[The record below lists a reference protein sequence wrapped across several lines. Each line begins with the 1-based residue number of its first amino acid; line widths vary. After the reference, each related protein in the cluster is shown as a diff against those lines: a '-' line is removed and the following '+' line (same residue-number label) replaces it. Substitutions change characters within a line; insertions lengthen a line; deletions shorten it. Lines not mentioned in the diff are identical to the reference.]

1 MIMFAVLSIGVT
13 LLLVLLLA
21 RPTGLYMARVFN
33 YEPSGLDKWFGWIE
47 KPIFAL
53 GGIRRDHQSW
63 KQYALSA
70 VLSNLV
76 MILLVYLIFRVQ
88 KFLPLNPSGIENME
102 PMLAFNTAI
111 SFMTNTNLQHYSG
124 ESGLSYL
131 SQMIAIVFMMF
142 TGPSTGLAVGI
153 AFIRGL
159 AGKPLGNF
167 FVDLTRSITRIY
179 LPIAFVTAFIFIA
192 LGVPQTLDATAT
204 AQTIG
209 GAVQEIA
216 RGPVGSFLSIKEL
229 GNNGGGFF
237 GVNSAH
243 PFENPDGISNA
254 LQIVLMLLLVTAF
267 PFTYGKMV
275 GNAKQG
281 RVLFVSMAMLFIV
294 MLGISLSAE
303 SAGNPALNA
312 LGIQHEQGSMEGK
325 EARFGVA
332 QSSLYSVVTTASETG
347 AVNTMHDTLTPI
359 AGLITLA
366 NMMLNTVFGGVGVG
380 FINVLMYAM
389 IGVFLSG
396 LMVGRTPEF
405 LGKKIEGRE
414 MKLIAVTMLIQP
426 LLILAPTALA
436 LHTNPDTISNPG
448 FHGLTQ
454 ALYEFT
460 SSAANNGSGFEGLGD
475 NTPFWNITTGIVMY
489 LGRYFSMVTML
500 AVVGSLAVKKPVPET
515 SGTFRTDNAL
525 FAGVF
530 LVTVLIVGALTFFPA
545 LVLGPVAEQLT
556 LMP

>member
-1 MIMFAVLSIGVT
+1 MFAVLSIGVT

-21 RPTGLYMARVFN
+21 RPMGLYMARVFN

-47 KPIFAL
+47 KPILAL
-53 GGIRRDHQSW
+53 GGIRRDNQTW
-63 KQYALSA
+63 KQYALSV

-76 MILLVYLIFRVQ
+76 MMLLVYLIFRFQ
-88 KFLPLNPSGIENME
+88 KILPLNPSGIDNME
-102 PMLAFNTAI
+102 PMLAFNTAV

-131 SQMIAIVFMMF
+131 AQMVAIVFMMF
-142 TGPSTGLAVGI
+142 TSPATGLAVGI
-153 AFIRGL
+153 AVIRGL
-159 AGKPLGNF
+159 AGKPFGNF
-167 FVDLTRSITRIY
+167 FVDLVRSITRIY
-179 LPIAFVTAFIFIA
+179 LPIAFVAALIFIA
-192 LGVPQTLDATAT
+192 LGVPQTLDATA
-204 AQTIG
+204 AAHTIG
-209 GAVQEIA
+209 GQVQEIA
-216 RGPVGSFLSIKEL
+216 RGPVGSLLSIKEA

-243 PFENPDGISNA
+243 PFENPDAISNV
-254 LQIVLMLLLVTAF
+254 LQMVLMLLLVTAL

-294 MLGISLSAE
+294 MLGVSLSAE

-325 EARFGVA
+325 EVRFGMV

-359 AGLITLA
+359 GGLITLA

-380 FINVLMYAM
+380 FINVLMYAL

-414 MKLIAVTMLIQP
+414 MKLIAVTLLIQP

-436 LHTNPDTISNPG
+436 LYTNPDTISNPG

-475 NTPFWNITTGIVMY
+475 NTPFWNIATGIVMY

-500 AVVGSLAVKKPVPET
+500 AVAGSLAVKKPVPET

-530 LVTVLIVGALTFFPA
+530 LGSVLIVGALTFFPA
-545 LVLGPVAEQLT
+545 LVLGPVAEFLT
-556 LMP
+556 LKP

>member
-1 MIMFAVLSIGVT
+1 MYAVLSIGVT

-21 RPTGLYMARVFN
+21 RPMGLYLARVFN
-33 YEPSGLDKWFGWIE
+33 YEPTGLDKWFGWIE

-53 GGIRRDHQSW
+53 GGIRRDNQSW

-76 MILLVYLIFRVQ
+76 MMILVYLIFRFQ
-88 KFLPLNPSGIENME
+88 KFLPLNPSGIDNME
-102 PMLAFNTAI
+102 PTLAFNTAV
-111 SFMTNTNLQHYSG
+111 SFMTNTDLQHYSG
-124 ESGLSYL
+124 ESGLSYF
-131 SQMIAIVFMMF
+131 SQMVAIVFTLF
-142 TGPSTGLAVGI
+142 TSPATGLAVGI
-153 AFIRGL
+153 AVIRGL

-167 FVDLTRSITRIY
+167 FVDLVRAITRIY
-179 LPIAFVTAFIFIA
+179 LPIAFVAAIIFIA
-192 LGVPQTLDATAT
+192 LGVPQTLDATAV
-204 AQTIG
+204 AHTIG
-209 GAVQEIA
+209 GQEQEIA
-216 RGPVGSFLSIKEL
+216 RGPIGSFLSIKEL
-229 GNNGGGFF
+229 GNNGGGFV

-243 PFENPDGISNA
+243 PFENPDAISNL
-254 LQIVLMLLLVTAF
+254 LQILLMLLLVTAL

-325 EARFGVA
+325 EVRFGVA

-414 MKLIAVTMLIQP
+414 MKLIAVTMLIHP
-426 LLILAPTALA
+426 LLILTPTALA
-436 LHTNPDTISNPG
+436 LYTNPDTISNPG

-475 NTPFWNITTGIVMY
+475 NTPFWNIATGIVMF
-489 LGRYFSMVTML
+489 LGRYFSMMTML
-500 AVVGSLAVKKPVPET
+500 AVVGSLAAKKPAPET

-530 LVTVLIVGALTFFPA
+530 LGSVLIVGALTFFPA
-545 LVLGPVAEQLT
+545 LVLGPVAEFLT
-556 LMP
+556 LKP

>member
-1 MIMFAVLSIGVT
+1 MFAVLSIGVT

-21 RPTGLYMARVFN
+21 RPAGLYLAKVFN

-63 KQYALSA
+63 KQYALSV

-76 MILLVYLIFRVQ
+76 MIALVYLIFRVQ
-88 KFLPLNPSGIENME
+88 RFLPLNPSGIDNME
-102 PMLAFNTAI
+102 PTLAFNTAI
-111 SFMTNTNLQHYSG
+111 SFMTNTDLQHYSG
-124 ESGLSYL
+124 ESGLSYF

-142 TGPSTGLAVGI
+142 MSPATGLAVGI
-153 AFIRGL
+153 AVIRGL

-167 FVDLTRSITRIY
+167 FVDLVRAITRIY
-179 LPIAFVTAFIFIA
+179 LPIAFVAALIFIA
-192 LGVPQTLDATAT
+192 LGVPQTLDVTAV
-204 AQTIG
+204 AHTIG
-209 GAVQEIA
+209 GEVQEIA
-216 RGPVGSFLSIKEL
+216 RGPIGSFLSIKQL
-229 GNNGGGFF
+229 GNNGGGYV

-243 PFENPDGISNA
+243 PFENPDAISNM
-254 LQIVLMLLLVTAF
+254 LQILLMMLLVTAL

-312 LGIQHEQGSMEGK
+312 MGIQHEQGSMEGK
-325 EARFGVA
+325 EVRFGVA

-380 FINVLMYAM
+380 LVNVLMYAM

-414 MKLIAVTMLIQP
+414 MKLIAVTMLIHP

-436 LHTNPDTISNPG
+436 LYTNPDTISNPG

-460 SSAANNGSGFEGLGD
+460 SAAANNGSGFEGLGD
-475 NTPFWNITTGIVMY
+475 NTPFWNIATGIVMF
-489 LGRYFSMVTML
+489 LGRYFSMMTML
-500 AVVGSLAVKKPVPET
+500 AVVGSLAAKKPVPET

-530 LVTVLIVGALTFFPA
+530 LGSVLIVGALTFFPVI
-545 LVLGPVAEQLT
+545 VLGPVAEFLT
-556 LMP
+556 LKP

>member
-1 MIMFAVLSIGVT
+1 MFAVLSIGVT

-21 RPTGLYMARVFN
+21 RPAGLYLAKVFN

-63 KQYALSA
+63 KQYALSV

-76 MILLVYLIFRVQ
+76 MIALVYLIFRVQ
-88 KFLPLNPSGIENME
+88 RFLPLNPSGIDNME
-102 PMLAFNTAI
+102 PTLAFNTAI
-111 SFMTNTNLQHYSG
+111 SFMTNTDLQHYSG
-124 ESGLSYL
+124 ESGLSYF

-142 TGPSTGLAVGI
+142 MSPATGLAVGI
-153 AFIRGL
+153 AVIRGL

-167 FVDLTRSITRIY
+167 FVDLVRAVTRIY
-179 LPIAFVTAFIFIA
+179 LPIAFVAALIFIA
-192 LGVPQTLDATAT
+192 LGVPQTLDVTAV
-204 AQTIG
+204 AHTIG
-209 GAVQEIA
+209 GEVQEIA
-216 RGPVGSFLSIKEL
+216 RGPIGSFLSIKQL
-229 GNNGGGFF
+229 GNNGGGYV

-243 PFENPDGISNA
+243 PFENPDAISNL
-254 LQIVLMLLLVTAF
+254 LQIILMLLFVTAL

-281 RVLFVSMAMLFIV
+281 RILFVSMAMLFIV

-312 LGIQHEQGSMEGK
+312 MGIQHEQGSMEGK
-325 EARFGVA
+325 EVRFGVA

-380 FINVLMYAM
+380 LVNVLMYAM

-414 MKLIAVTMLIQP
+414 MKLIAVTMLIHP

-436 LHTNPDTISNPG
+436 LYTNPDTISNPG

-460 SSAANNGSGFEGLGD
+460 SAAANNGSGFEGLGD
-475 NTPFWNITTGIVMY
+475 NTPFWNIATGIVMF
-489 LGRYFSMVTML
+489 LGRYFSMMTML
-500 AVVGSLAVKKPVPET
+500 AVVGSLAAKKPVPET

-530 LVTVLIVGALTFFPA
+530 LGSVLIVGALTFFPVI
-545 LVLGPVAEQLT
+545 VLGPVAEFLT
-556 LMP
+556 LKP